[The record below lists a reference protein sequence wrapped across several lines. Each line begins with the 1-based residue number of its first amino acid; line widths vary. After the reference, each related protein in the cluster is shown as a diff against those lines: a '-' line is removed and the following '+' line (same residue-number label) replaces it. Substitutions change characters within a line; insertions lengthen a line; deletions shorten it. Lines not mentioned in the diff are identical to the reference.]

1 MVAFYCLSDLWHK
14 RLQIFLIFYR
24 FCFLTKVHLFSN
36 TATCRTKCCRV
47 STLTLDTSMQSYR
60 NKSKPTESGCSNTLN
75 ITNTYNK
82 RQSHHFVWTTLFP
95 TRWKH
100 SPAWLQCRMT
110 IALLMKIQSLLS
122 KIIFCGNFYFLY
134 KEKSVPLQHQNQ
146 ERVRSVN
153 VMNATYSNGMMVCA
167 PAEAKSLATFT
178 PPL

>member
-14 RLQIFLIFYR
+14 RLQILLIFYR
-24 FCFLTKVHLFSN
+24 FCFLTKVRLFSN

-47 STLTLDTSMQSYR
+47 STLTLDTSVQSYR

-110 IALLMKIQSLLS
+110 IAVLMKIQYLLS
-122 KIIFCGNFYFLY
+122 KIIFCGNFYALY
-134 KEKSVPLQHQNQ
+134 KEKSVPLQHQKSRKGKKR
-146 ERVRSVN
+146 ERN
-153 VMNATYSNGMMVCA
+153 ECDI
-167 PAEAKSLATFT
+167 
-178 PPL
+178 